1 MRLKQIYRRFYWLPK
16 DLEWRW
22 RLRRVDE
29 LVCFGICGIG
39 DDLLCT
45 AVLHEMYQRGRKRVA
60 MMSKWPELFENLP
73 YPAEVIPYDVGALHC
88 IARAGITVRQVSYSR
103 TVQQDPLK
111 LEFESGHFIEAMC
124 RSAEITGP
132 VTISPEVVL
141 RPDEMSKWAHLRA
154 CVAVQTSRANPRHA
168 MPNKEWLTANW
179 PVLAGELRGAAR
191 FVQVGGPD
199 DPIFPG
205 AEDLR
210 GKTSLRDLMAVL
222 ANARLFV
229 GMEGFLMHLAKA
241 VKTKSVIIYGGYIH
255 PSHSGYAENINLFT
269 ELPCSPCGFPS
280 HCDFQRKCM
289 TMITP
294 EMVAQAVRCALQAES
309 GAGVGGSEEVGGWQ

>member
-1 MRLKQIYRRFYWLPK
+1 VSAFIRLKRIYRRFYWLPK

-22 RLRRVDE
+22 RLRGIKE

-45 AVLHEMYQRGRKRVA
+45 AVLREMYQRGRRRVA
-60 MMSKWPELFENLP
+60 MMTNWPELFENLP
-73 YPAEVIPYDVGALHC
+73 YPAKLIPYDVGALHC

-111 LEFESGHFIEAMC
+111 LEFQPGHFIEAMC
-124 RSAEITGP
+124 RSVGISGP
-132 VTISPEVVL
+132 VVISPEAVL
-141 RPDEMSKWAHLRA
+141 RPEEVSKWAHLRDS
-154 CVAVQTSRANPRHA
+154 VAVQTSRANPRHA
-168 MPNKEWLTANW
+168 MPNKEWLAANW
-179 PVLAGELRGAAR
+179 PVLAGELRGVAR

-280 HCDFQRKCM
+280 HCDFERMCM

-294 EMVAQAVRCALQAES
+294 KMVAEAVRRALQAES
-309 GAGVGGSEEVGGWQ
+309 GAVVVVGNK